1 MARRAAIFG
10 KTRTLLAL
18 SVLAVSLSACGGGPD
33 EKKGDPDFERHLAQP
48 LPLNKVFTDS
58 LTPEAEDKA
67 DWKVFFV
74 ERAGLLSVT
83 VHFDRLD
90 ANCEVFLRD
99 KYGAHMAKEVQSN
112 NPYIELVRRVEP
124 GRYFVWLNAPDLK
137 CSSQYSI
144 EARVEAD

>member
-1 MARRAAIFG
+1 MIRWLLVSAAA
-10 KTRTLLAL
+10 LAPL
-18 SVLAVSLSACGGGPD
+18 GCGGSD
-33 EKKGDPDFERHLAQP
+33 TKQGDPDFERHLAQP

-58 LTPEAEDKA
+58 LTPEGDDKA

-74 ERAGLLSVT
+74 ENQGLLTVT
-83 VHFDRLD
+83 VHFDKLD
-90 ANCEVFLRD
+90 SNCEVYLRD

-124 GRYFVWLNAPDLK
+124 GRFFVWLNAPTPK

-144 EARVEAD
+144 EARVEPD